1 MSSSAQA
8 ALGQRQRS
16 TLAWIVA
23 LGAAALTFDG
33 YDLVVYGTVVSGL
46 LRDPGQIGHL
56 DPASAGALG
65 SYALIGVMVGALAS
79 GAIGDFVGRRK
90 VMLTALAWFSI
101 GMAATALTTSVTM
114 FGAFRFFTGIGVG
127 ALVATAGA
135 IVAEFAPKNRRNFY
149 NAIVYSGVPAGGVLA
164 SVLALA
170 FDNGGNWRPLFLI
183 GAAPLAVILPLA
195 VAKLP
200 ESPLW
205 LLARGRRS
213 EAEELSRR
221 AGVVLPEAAP
231 DQARSAAGRAS
242 ATAGERVGFAGLAT
256 RRFALPTAFLGL
268 MSFAGLLLTYGL
280 NTWLPE
286 IMGQYG
292 FGKAYSLTFLLVL
305 NAAAIVGG
313 LAAAATVDRTGPKR
327 IITGTFALAAMAL
340 VLLTFR
346 MPFPVLL
353 TAVGIAGIGTIGTQ
367 VLVYGFVSNFYTT
380 QTRAAGVAWCAGF
393 GRLGGILGPL
403 AGGLLLSAGVTGQTA
418 FYLFAVV
425 ALLGAVV
432 TALVPRPRGRAH
444 DDVAAASD
452 SGANASTGVPSTGVP
467 SAEGETA
474 PVEGIV
480 PDGEREPAVR

>member
-90 VMLTALAWFSI
+90 VMLAALAWFSI
-101 GMAATALTTSVTM
+101 GMAATALTTNVTM

-127 ALVATAGA
+127 SLVATAGA

-205 LLARGRRS
+205 LLARGRRP

-231 DQARSAAGRAS
+231 DRARPAAGA
-242 ATAGERVGFAGLAT
+242 AGGERAGFAGLAT

-327 IITGTFALAAMAL
+327 IITGTFALAAVAL
-340 VLLTFR
+340 VLLTFH

-444 DDVAAASD
+444 DDVAAASR
-452 SGANASTGVPSTGVP
+452 SGAKAPTGLP
-467 SAEGETA
+467 SAEAETV
-474 PVEGIV
+474 PVEGTV
-480 PDGEREPAVR
+480 PDGEPEPAVR

>member
-1 MSSSAQA
+1 MSSSASA

-16 TLAWIVA
+16 TLLWVVA

-46 LRDPGQIGHL
+46 LRDPSQIGQL
-56 DPASAGALG
+56 DPAAAGALG

-90 VMLTALAWFSI
+90 VMLVALAWFSA
-101 GMAATALTTSVTM
+101 GMAATAMTSSITM

-135 IVAEFAPKNRRNFY
+135 IVAEFAPKSRRNLY

-164 SVLALA
+164 SLLALG
-170 FDNGGNWRPLFLI
+170 FGNGIDWRPLFWI
-183 GAAPLAVILPLA
+183 GALPFVTILPLA
-195 VAKLP
+195 IAKLP
-200 ESPLW
+200 ESPMW
-205 LLARGRRS
+205 LLSRGRRE

-221 AGVVLPEAAP
+221 TGVVLP
-231 DQARSAAGRAS
+231 DVQ
-242 ATAGERVGFAGLAT
+242 ATAGTVPAAAAAAAVPGERTGFAGLAT
-256 RRFALPTAFLGL
+256 RRFALPTALLGL

-305 NAAAIVGG
+305 NAAAIMGG
-313 LAAAATVDRTGPKR
+313 LVAAATVDKTGPKR
-327 IITGTFALAAMAL
+327 IIAGTFALASVAL
-340 VLLTFR
+340 VLLTFQ
-346 MPFPVLL
+346 MPFAALL
-353 TAVGIAGIGTIGTQ
+353 TAVGIAGVGTIGTQ

-380 QTRAAGVAWCAGF
+380 STRAAGVAWCAGF

-403 AGGLLLSAGVTGQTA
+403 LGGLLLSAGVTGQVA

-432 TALVPRPRGRAH
+432 TALVPRPAAPLPATAAETLPAGAGTAH
-444 DDVAAASD
+444 D
-452 SGANASTGVPSTGVP
+452 
-467 SAEGETA
+467 GE
-474 PVEGIV
+474 P
-480 PDGEREPAVR
+480 EPAVR

>member
-90 VMLTALAWFSI
+90 VMLAALVWFSV
-101 GMAATALTTSVTM
+101 GMAATALTSSITM

-164 SVLALA
+164 SVLALV
-170 FDNGGNWRPLFLI
+170 FDNGGNWRPLFWI
-183 GAAPLAVILPLA
+183 GAAPIAVLLPLA
-195 VAKLP
+195 LAKLP

-205 LLARGRRS
+205 LLARRRRA

-221 AGVVLPEAAP
+221 TGVVLPDAP
-231 DQARSAAGRAS
+231 QQSGPV
-242 ATAGERVGFAGLAT
+242 AGEVDGERTGFAGLAT
-256 RRFALPTAFLGL
+256 RRFALPTALLGL
-268 MSFAGLLLTYGL
+268 MSFGGLLLTYGL

-327 IITGTFALAAMAL
+327 IIAGTFALAAVAL
-340 VLLTFR
+340 ILLTLH
-346 MPFPVLL
+346 MPFAVLL

-367 VLVYGFVSNFYTT
+367 VLVYGFVSNFYPT

-425 ALLGAVV
+425 ALLGAIV
-432 TALVPRPRGRAH
+432 TALVPRARGGVSA
-444 DDVAAASD
+444 DVPAASP
-452 SGANASTGVPSTGVP
+452 SREAPAVNAYVNASTGLLA
-467 SAEGETA
+467 AERQA
-474 PVEGIV
+474 DLVEGTAHDDE
-480 PDGEREPAVR
+480 PEPAVR

>member
-1 MSSSAQA
+1 MSSSALA
-8 ALGQRQRS
+8 APSQRQRT
-16 TLAWIVA
+16 TLVWVVA

-46 LRDPGQIGHL
+46 LRDPSQIGQL
-56 DPASAGALG
+56 DPATAGALG

-90 VMLTALAWFSI
+90 VMLLALAWFSV
-101 GMAATALTTSVTM
+101 GMAATALTTSVTL

-135 IVAEFAPKNRRNFY
+135 IVAEFAPKNRRNLC

-164 SVLALA
+164 SLLALG
-170 FDNGGNWRPLFLI
+170 FGNGLDWRPLFWI
-183 GAAPLAVILPLA
+183 GAVPLVTILPLA
-195 VAKLP
+195 LAKLP
-200 ESPLW
+200 ESPMW
-205 LLARGRRS
+205 LLSRGRRE

-221 AGVVLPEAAP
+221 TGVVLPETSRPPAA
-231 DQARSAAGRAS
+231 AAGAPRERA
-242 ATAGERVGFAGLAT
+242 GFAGLAT
-256 RRFALPTAFLGL
+256 RRFALPTALLGL

-313 LAAAATVDRTGPKR
+313 LVAAATVDRTGPKR
-327 IITGTFALAAMAL
+327 IIAGTFALAALAL
-340 VLLTFR
+340 VLLTFH
-346 MPFPVLL
+346 MPFAVLL
-353 TAVGIAGIGTIGTQ
+353 TAVGVAGVGTIGTQ

-403 AGGLLLSAGVTGQTA
+403 AGGLLLSAGVTGQAA
-418 FYLFAVV
+418 FWIFAVV

-432 TALVPRPRGRAH
+432 TALVPRPAAHEEALGAAPAH
-444 DDVAAASD
+444 D
-452 SGANASTGVPSTGVP
+452 
-467 SAEGETA
+467 GEA
-474 PVEGIV
+474 
-480 PDGEREPAVR
+480 EPALQ

>member
-16 TLAWIVA
+16 TLAWVVA
-23 LGAAALTFDG
+23 LGTAALTFDG

-46 LRDPGQIGHL
+46 MRDPSQIGHL
-56 DPASAGALG
+56 DPATAGVLG

-90 VMLTALAWFSI
+90 VMLAALAWFSL
-101 GMAATALTTSVTM
+101 GMGATALATDVAA
-114 FGAFRFFTGIGVG
+114 FGAFRFVTGIGVG
-127 ALVATAGA
+127 SLVATAGA

-164 SVLALA
+164 SLLALA
-170 FDNGGNWRPLFLI
+170 FNNGADWRPLFWV
-183 GAAPLAVILPLA
+183 GAAPLVVILPLA
-195 VAKLP
+195 AARLP

-205 LLARGRRS
+205 LLARGRAA
-213 EAEELSRR
+213 EAEALSRR
-221 AGVVLPEAAP
+221 TGVVLPPPAQPTAAH
-231 DQARSAAGRAS
+231 SAEHRPAAHD
-242 ATAGERVGFAGLAT
+242 GEPAGFAGLAT
-256 RRFALPTAFLGL
+256 RRFALPTALLGL

-305 NAAAIVGG
+305 NASAIVGG
-313 LAAAATVDRTGPKR
+313 LVASATVDRTGPKR
-327 IITGTFALAAMAL
+327 IIAGTFALAALAL
-340 VLLTFR
+340 ILLSFQ
-346 MPFPVLL
+346 MPFAVLL
-353 TAVGIAGIGTIGTQ
+353 TAVGVAGIGTIGTQ

-380 QTRAAGVAWCAGF
+380 RTRAAGVAWCAGF

-403 AGGLLLSAGVTGQTA
+403 LGGLLLSAGVTGQTA
-418 FYLFAVV
+418 FWLFAVV

-432 TALVPRPRGRAH
+432 TALVPRPRSTPVHGGGSDEGAATP
-444 DDVAAASD
+444 AAAER
-452 SGANASTGVPSTGVP
+452 GA
-467 SAEGETA
+467 
-474 PVEGIV
+474 
-480 PDGEREPAVR
+480 PDGEPEPAIR

>member
-1 MSSSAQA
+1 MSSSALA
-8 ALGQRQRS
+8 APSQRQRT
-16 TLAWIVA
+16 TLAWVVA

-46 LRDPGQIGHL
+46 LRDPSQIGQL
-56 DPASAGALG
+56 DPTTAGALG

-90 VMLTALAWFSI
+90 VMLLALAWFSV
-101 GMAATALTTSVTM
+101 GMAATALTTSVTL

-135 IVAEFAPKNRRNFY
+135 IVAEFAPKNRRNLC

-164 SVLALA
+164 SLLALG
-170 FDNGGNWRPLFLI
+170 FGNGLDWRPLFWI
-183 GAAPLAVILPLA
+183 GSVPLVTILPLA
-195 VAKLP
+195 LAKLP
-200 ESPLW
+200 ESPMW
-205 LLARGRRS
+205 LLSRGRRE

-221 AGVVLPEAAP
+221 TGVVLPSTGPTPAATRTDGAP
-231 DQARSAAGRAS
+231 RERA
-242 ATAGERVGFAGLAT
+242 GFAGLAT
-256 RRFALPTAFLGL
+256 RRFALPTALLGL

-313 LAAAATVDRTGPKR
+313 LVAAATVDRTGPKR
-327 IITGTFALAAMAL
+327 IIAGTFALAAVAL
-340 VLLTFR
+340 VLLTFH
-346 MPFPVLL
+346 MPFAVLL
-353 TAVGIAGIGTIGTQ
+353 TAVGVAGVGTIGTQ

-403 AGGLLLSAGVTGQTA
+403 AGGLLLSAGVTGQAA
-418 FYLFAVV
+418 FWIFAVV

-432 TALVPRPRGRAH
+432 TALVPRPAAHGEAPAAAPAH
-444 DDVAAASD
+444 D
-452 SGANASTGVPSTGVP
+452 
-467 SAEGETA
+467 GEA
-474 PVEGIV
+474 
-480 PDGEREPAVR
+480 EPALR

>member
-1 MSSSAQA
+1 MSSSAHT

-16 TLAWIVA
+16 TLAWVVA
-23 LGAAALTFDG
+23 LGTAALTFDG

-46 LRDPGQIGHL
+46 MRDPAQIGHL
-56 DPASAGALG
+56 DPATAGVLG

-90 VMLTALAWFSI
+90 VMLTALAWFSV
-101 GMAATALTTSVTM
+101 GMGATALSTDLVA

-127 ALVATAGA
+127 SLVATAGA
-135 IVAEFAPKNRRNFY
+135 IVAEFAPPRRRNFY

-164 SVLALA
+164 SLLALA
-170 FDNGGNWRPLFLI
+170 FANGADWRPLFWV
-183 GAAPLAVILPLA
+183 GVAPLVVLLPLA
-195 VAKLP
+195 AAKLP
-200 ESPLW
+200 ESPMW
-205 LLARGRRS
+205 LLARGRTS
-213 EAEELSRR
+213 EAEALSRR
-221 AGVVLPEAAP
+221 TGVVLTQP
-231 DQARSAAGRAS
+231 ARVS
-242 ATAGERVGFAGLAT
+242 GESVPAHDDERSGFAGLAT
-256 RRFALPTAFLGL
+256 RRFALPTALLGL

-305 NAAAIVGG
+305 NASAIVGG
-313 LAAAATVDRTGPKR
+313 LVASATVDRTGPKR
-327 IITGTFALAAMAL
+327 IIAGTFALAALAL
-340 VLLTFR
+340 ILLTFD
-346 MPFPVLL
+346 MPFGVLL

-380 QTRAAGVAWCAGF
+380 RTRAAGVAWCAGF
-393 GRLGGILGPL
+393 GRLGGILGPI

-432 TALVPRPRGRAH
+432 TALVPHPRGRAH
-444 DDVAAASD
+444 DDAAAASA
-452 SGANASTGVPSTGVP
+452 SGANVPTGVP
-467 SAEGETA
+467 SAEEEAA
-474 PVEGIV
+474 PVEGTL
-480 PDGEREPAVR
+480 PDGEPEPAVR